1 MVARGQFPLPGAR
14 VVRDVRL
21 VRGEAALRY
30 GPGLQF
36 FGAALLLA
44 SLCAGYSRGT
54 PTGPWRR
61 RFPEGGGFRRSNG
74 WRGLLLSPRTSSR
87 TMCPSLAFLVAAVI
101 LAITP
106 GPGIAY
112 VVART
117 VAGGRPEGL
126 ASCLGTGI
134 GGMLHV
140 GAAALGLSLLLAQS
154 AAAFAVVKWVGA
166 AYLVYLGVRLLLRRS
181 TPGAPKAAAAGGPRR
196 ALLEGILV
204 EALNVKTAL
213 FFLAFLPQFLVE
225 GSSAAPQ
232 LVVMGTICVALNTLV
247 DIAAVLGAARLLASE
262 FTARRRARVL
272 SKVSGLT
279 LVGLG
284 LYVAAAKRGG

>member
-1 MVARGQFPLPGAR
+1 MLPS
-14 VVRDVRL
+14 L
-21 VRGEAALRY
+21 PFILAALV
-30 GPGLQF
+30 L
-36 FGAALLLA
+36 AL
-44 SLCAGYSRGT
+44 
-54 PTGPWRR
+54 
-61 RFPEGGGFRRSNG
+61 
-74 WRGLLLSPRTSSR
+74 
-87 TMCPSLAFLVAAVI
+87 
-101 LAITP
+101 TP

-117 VAGGRPEGL
+117 VACGRAEGL
-126 ASCLGTGI
+126 ASCVGTGL

-154 AAAFAVVKWVGA
+154 ATAFAVLKWVGA
-166 AYLVYLGVRLLLRRS
+166 AYLVYLGVRLLLSR
-181 TPGAPKAAAAGGPRR
+181 PANPAPKAAAAGGPRR

-225 GSSAAPQ
+225 GSAAAPQ
-232 LVVMGTICVALNTLV
+232 LVVMGTICVVLNTLV
-247 DIAAVLGAARLLASE
+247 DIAAVLGAARLLQSE
-262 FTARRRARVL
+262 LTARRRARL
-272 SKVSGLT
+272 LNTASGLT